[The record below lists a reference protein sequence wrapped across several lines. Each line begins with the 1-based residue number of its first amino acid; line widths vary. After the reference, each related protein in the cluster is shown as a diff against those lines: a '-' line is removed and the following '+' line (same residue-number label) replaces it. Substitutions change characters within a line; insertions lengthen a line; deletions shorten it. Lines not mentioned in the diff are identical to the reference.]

1 MTLVPTPPSALARPV
16 DPIDAAIVPRPPS
29 PELTFFGINQ
39 VGHLYVYGDTPAT
52 PKRTLQYHEGIAFTG
67 IRDCSVV
74 HRATRDYLQLVLLAP
89 IPNALYV
96 LALPCGG
103 VENRAGVL
111 STQWPVRS
119 LLGGL
124 VGCGVDLTATAGIL
138 TARRGTT
145 ANFIDLYLAPGIGE
159 EPQQVFAPAIDG
171 DRNALEI
178 AVNQVRRS
186 LTLEPQFL

>member
-1 MTLVPTPPSALARPV
+1 MTLVPSPPSALTRPV
-16 DPIDAAIVPRPPS
+16 DPVEAAIVLRPPS
-29 PELTFFGINQ
+29 PEITFFGINQ

-52 PKRTLQYHEGIAFTG
+52 PKRILQYHEGIAFMAV
-67 IRDCSVV
+67 RDCSVV
-74 HRATRDYLQLVLLAP
+74 HRATRDYLQLVLMAP
-89 IPNALYV
+89 IPNALYA
-96 LALPCGG
+96 LCLPCGG
-103 VENRAGVL
+103 TENRTGVI
-111 STQWPVRS
+111 SVQWPVRS

-124 VGCGVDLTATAGIL
+124 LGCGLDLNATAGIL

-145 ANFIDLYLAPGIGE
+145 ANFIDLYLAPGLGE

-178 AVNQVRRS
+178 AVNAVRRA

>member
-1 MTLVPTPPSALARPV
+1 MTLVPAPPNALARPV
-16 DPIDAAIVPRPPS
+16 DPLDAAIVARPPS
-29 PELTFFGINQ
+29 PEVTFFGINQ
-39 VGHLYVYGDTPAT
+39 VGHLYVYGETPAT
-52 PKRTLQYHEGIAFTG
+52 PKRILQYHEGIAFAG

-89 IPNALYV
+89 VPNALYA
-96 LALPCGG
+96 LCLPCSGT
-103 VENRAGVL
+103 VNQAGVH
-111 STQWPVRS
+111 SVQWPVRS

-124 VGCGVDLTATAGIL
+124 LGCGIDLTATAGIL
-138 TARRGTT
+138 TARRGAT
-145 ANFIDLYLAPGIGE
+145 ANFIDLYLATSLGD

-178 AVNQVRRS
+178 AVNSIRRS